1 MDTLQTLSEAC
12 RTSDAEIK
20 QAALRMAYNVV
31 CEQQQA
37 LARCVAFIERIGG
50 DGYGGEHEYE
60 VVLDAGRQALRHVWH
75 GNGTRSAMNA
85 AFSSSVGRSSNPP
98 IGKTKPAWSRG

>member
-31 CEQQQA
+31 CEQQHA

-60 VVLDAGRQALRHVWH
+60 VVLDAGRQALRQRTLWS
-75 GNGTRSAMNA
+75 TSD
-85 AFSSSVGRSSNPP
+85 P
-98 IGKTKPAWSRG
+98 TKW